1 MKLIDLLDVIP
12 DECKIGIA
20 RPEDQRHGVI
30 GYKHDAIARFACRN
44 RLIKEQ
50 VENMDVSRVY
60 PCSSV
65 QCAEELLFENDIP
78 QLYVAPAVIIE
89 IE

>member
-1 MKLIDLLDVIP
+1 MKLIDLLRVIP
-12 DECKIGIA
+12 DKCKIGIA

-30 GYKHDAIARFACRN
+30 ADKDDAIAQFAYRN

-50 VENMDVSRVY
+50 VENMDVSRAY

-78 QLYVAPAVIIE
+78 SLHVTPIVIIE